1 MRCYTE
7 RNNNDLSFQY
17 EYLKGNSRTFYK
29 YNYLSVS
36 LENLVLH
43 SENGSFF
50 QFSSHVWLTDG
61 EIVRR
66 FYMLSIPWS
75 ERVNDYCAR
84 RLRGVQG
91 KKI

>member
-1 MRCYTE
+1 MQCYTE

-43 SENGSFF
+43 
-50 QFSSHVWLTDG
+50 QTDG

-66 FYMLSIPWS
+66 FYMLSILWS

-84 RLRGVQG
+84 RLRRVQG
-91 KKI
+91 KKNLV